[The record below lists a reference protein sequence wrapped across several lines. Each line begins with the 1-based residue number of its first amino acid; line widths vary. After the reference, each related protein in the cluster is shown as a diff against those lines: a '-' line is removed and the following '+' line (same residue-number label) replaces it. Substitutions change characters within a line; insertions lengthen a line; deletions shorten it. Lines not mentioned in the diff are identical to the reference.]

1 MDIVVFGAGS
11 LGSLIGGLLARTHDV
26 TLVGRADHVHRV
38 REDGLSITGLCAE
51 HVTPM
56 ATTDGRGLHADLALV
71 TVKAFDTEAAASTL
85 ETGSFD
91 IVCSLQNGMGNE
103 AVLSQHFETVLAGT
117 ATYGARRERPGT
129 VACTGLGE
137 VAIGAPDGGPS
148 RAATRVGDAFGDAGL
163 NMTVE
168 TDMPHRLWEKLAINA
183 GINPVTALAEI
194 ENGGVLEA
202 PARAL
207 ARAATREA
215 ARVARVEGVPLP
227 DAAAVSAMEAVAEMT
242 AENTSSM
249 AQDRQRGRQTE
260 IDAINGFVVDRAA
273 THGLAVPTN
282 RTLTGLIRAWE
293 HGNGLR

>member
-38 REDGLSITGLCAE
+38 CEDGLRITGL
-51 HVTPM
+51 VTDHITPN
-56 ATTDGRGLHADLALV
+56 ATTDGTGLQADLALV
-71 TVKAFDTEAAASTL
+71 TVKSFDTEAAARTL
-85 ETGSFD
+85 KTGSFD

-103 AVLSQHFETVLAGT
+103 AALSQSGSAVLAGT
-117 ATYGARRERPGT
+117 ATYGARLERPGT

-148 RAATRVGDAFGDAGL
+148 PAAMRVGDAFGGAGL
-163 NMTVE
+163 NVTVQ
-168 TDMPHRLWEKLAINA
+168 TDMPQRLWKKLAINA

-202 PARAL
+202 SAATL
-207 ARAATREA
+207 ARAATRET
-215 ARVARVEGVPLP
+215 ARVARAEGVSLS
-227 DAAAVSAMEAVAEMT
+227 DRAAVSAMEAVAETT

-260 IDAINGFVVDRAA
+260 IEALNGFVVDRAA

>member
-26 TLVGRADHVHRV
+26 TLVGRADHVSRI
-38 REDGLSITGLCAE
+38 REDGLRITGLVE
-51 HVTPM
+51 DHITPR
-56 ATTDGRGLHADLALV
+56 ATTDGTGLHADLALV
-71 TVKAFDTEAAASTL
+71 TVKSFDTEAAARAL

-91 IVCSLQNGMGNE
+91 VVCSLQNGMGNE
-103 AVLSQHFETVLAGT
+103 AVLSPVSTILAGT
-117 ATYGARRERPGT
+117 ATYGARLEQPGT
-129 VACTGLGE
+129 VACTGLGA
-137 VAIGAPDGGPS
+137 VTIGAPNGGPS
-148 RAATRVGDAFGDAGL
+148 PAATRVGDAFGDAGL
-163 NMTVE
+163 DVTVE
-168 TDMPHRLWEKLAINA
+168 TDMPQRLWEKLAINA

-194 ENGGVLEA
+194 ENGGVLEV
-202 PARAL
+202 PAATL

-215 ARVARVEGVPLP
+215 ARVARGEGVSLS
-227 DAAAVSAMEAVAEMT
+227 DDMAVSAMEAVAETT

-260 IDAINGFVVDRAA
+260 IDAINGFIVDRAA